1 MRNGRRYRTLEA
13 ILRTAIDRLIQ
24 SQTPDSNRR
33 PLGPEPNALSTELQ
47 ARGRR
52 TSEHLMQQR
61 AHRPLDPVLMRPA
74 IGIDQH
80 VVHVFARVE
89 QQ

>member
-1 MRNGRRYRTLEA
+1 MR
-13 ILRTAIDRLIQ
+13 
-24 SQTPDSNRR
+24 
-33 PLGPEPNALSTELQ
+33 
-47 ARGRR
+47 
-52 TSEHLMQQR
+52 QR